1 MKMVDNFTIKKSVG
15 VFLLLMLCVFSI
27 SSVVAITGSI
37 GNARMILRAETGDT
51 LEKYIL
57 VKNVN
62 DIALDIELSAVGDLA
77 EYIKIQEDK
86 FTLEPNSE
94 KMAYFTVKVKKSG
107 TTEGKINVMF
117 APTDGGSGVGLS
129 STVIVIAEGEDDNSW
144 FGWGDNDKPDNID
157 DIGNE
162 DNNVS
167 VNFGGGNNNQHANFS
182 ISPIAIGLLVTA
194 LMLIIFI
201 GLLVFALKYTKKGIE
216 KENIKPKKSSV
227 RKK

>member
-15 VFLLLMLCVFSI
+15 VFLVLLLFIFSI

-37 GNARMILRAETGDT
+37 GNARMILRADTGDT

-62 DIALDIELSAVGDLA
+62 EVALDIELSATGDLA
-77 EYIKIQEDK
+77 EYIKIQDDK
-86 FTLEPNSE
+86 FSLEPNSE

-107 TTEGKINVMF
+107 TTDGKINVLF
-117 APTDGGSGVGLS
+117 TPTDGGSGVGLS
-129 STVIVIAEGEDDNSW
+129 STVIVIAEGEEDTSW
-144 FGWGDNDKPDNID
+144 FGWGGNDDEPDDVDNTD
-157 DIGNE
+157 D
-162 DNNVS
+162 NVS
-167 VNFGGGNNNQHANFS
+167 VSFGGGNNNDGDGADFS
-182 ISPIAIGLLVTA
+182 MSPVAIGLLVTA

-216 KENIKPKKSSV
+216 KENIKLKKSSV